1 MSAAASVIEPIVRS
15 ERVGDALVA
24 TLARAPVNAIDDT
37 LLGELDA
44 VLDVVEHDETISALH
59 LRSAFEVFSAG
70 ADLGLI
76 RHSTATPQGRNRMV
90 AIVQDMQRVFARLEN
105 APCVTIAELGGATLG
120 GGFELALACDWR
132 IAAHEARIGLP
143 EAGLGLLAAGGGTQ
157 RLTHLVGPGIARRL
171 ILGAETVSGREAER
185 LGLVQWSV
193 PRAELAAAAR
203 AVAARSAAIPRGT
216 LAENKRCI
224 ALASAPHGDGF
235 AAEIAATRR
244 LYENAETRRRV
255 AAFLDRRGGGAPTS
269 PRKEP
274 S

>member
-1 MSAAASVIEPIVRS
+1 MDDVLVPSLVARC
-15 ERVGDALVA
+15 RVGDALVV
-24 TLARAPVNAIDDT
+24 TLQRAPVNAINDE
-37 LLGELDA
+37 LLAQLDA
-44 VLDVVEHDETISALH
+44 VLDEAEADERIAVLH
-59 LRSAFEVFSAG
+59 LRSALKVFCGG

-76 RHSTATPQGRNRMV
+76 RSSVATPQGRNEMV
-90 AIVQDMQRVFARLEN
+90 TIVQRMQRVFARLEN
-105 APCVTIAELGGATLG
+105 VGCVTLAELGGATVG

-157 RLTHLVGPGIARRL
+157 RLTRLVGPGIARRL
-171 ILGAETVSGREAER
+171 ILGAETVGGVEAER

-193 PRAELAAAAR
+193 PAAQLADAAR
-203 AVAARSAAIPRGT
+203 ALALRCAAMPRLA

-244 LYENAETRRRV
+244 LYEHPETRRRV
-255 AAFLDRRGGGAPTS
+255 SAFLDKSAANQ
-269 PRKEP
+269 RKEK